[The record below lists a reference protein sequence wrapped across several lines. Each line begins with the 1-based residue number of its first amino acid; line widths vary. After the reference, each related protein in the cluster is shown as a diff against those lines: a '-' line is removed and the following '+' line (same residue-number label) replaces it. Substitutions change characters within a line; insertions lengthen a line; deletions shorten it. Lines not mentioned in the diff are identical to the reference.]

1 LPAGRSDQFLFLL
14 AKNKRIAI
22 RKICVKRQFEVSDV
36 AGVIAT
42 LPRER
47 AKLSAPKFQRTV
59 DVRHGRA
66 KELAE

>member
-14 AKNKRIAI
+14 AKNNRISI

-42 LPRER
+42 LPKER
-47 AKLSAPKFQRTV
+47 AKLAAPKFQRTV
-59 DVRHGRA
+59 NVRQGRA